1 MQTLAAVISERNNIR
16 KVNKTGHNAHG
27 IITEVDN

>member
-1 MQTLAAVISERNNIR
+1 MHILDDMISERNNIR
-16 KVNKTGHNAHG
+16 KVNKAGHKAQR

>member
-1 MQTLAAVISERNNIR
+1 MQILAGMISERNNIR

-27 IITEVDN
+27 ITEVDN

>member
-1 MQTLAAVISERNNIR
+1 MQILTAMISERNNVR

-27 IITEVDN
+27 IIIEVDN